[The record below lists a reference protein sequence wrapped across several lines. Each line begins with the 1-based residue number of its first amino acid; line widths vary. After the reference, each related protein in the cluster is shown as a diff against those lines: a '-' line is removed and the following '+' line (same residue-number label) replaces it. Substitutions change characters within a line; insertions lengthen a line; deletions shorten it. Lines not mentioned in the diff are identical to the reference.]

1 MGEIVEETNAHG
13 RRLVRYPTP
22 QQAVQQDRYE
32 QVRINKVWYNRAQ
45 SAARLRG
52 QILPSVSQIDS
63 ATQTE
68 HKENVRIQASRSH
81 DQGGFLGLRL
91 FVNERF
97 IGENSTQKRLV
108 FEDEQGGVFGLID
121 KAAREQWQSGDEA
134 VIRQAKADHD
144 GNLTT
149 FIERL
154 T

>member
-1 MGEIVEETNAHG
+1 M
-13 RRLVRYPTP
+13 
-22 QQAVQQDRYE
+22 
-32 QVRINKVWYNRAQ
+32 RINKVWYNRAQ
-45 SAARLRG
+45 SAAQSRG
-52 QILPSVSQIDS
+52 ETLPPVSQIAA
-63 ATQTE
+63 ATQTQ
-68 HKENVRIQASRSH
+68 HKQNVRVQASRAH

-97 IGENSTQKRLV
+97 MGENSMQKRLV
-108 FEDEQGGVFGLID
+108 FEDEQGRVFGLID